1 MSSLLDTINS
11 PQDLKSIP
19 KYQLYQLAKEIRQR
33 IIATVAQTGG
43 HLASNLGV
51 VELTIALHY
60 VFNTPQD
67 KIIWDVGH
75 QSYTHKLLTG
85 RGERFSTLRQWKGIS
100 GFPKRDESPHDAFGT
115 GHASTSISAALGM
128 VEGIRHKQERHFTI
142 AVIGDGSLTGGMA
155 FEALNHAGTL
165 KRNLIVILNDNE
177 MSISPNVG
185 ALSRYLNRI
194 ITGQFYHKL
203 KKELE
208 HLLKGIPNVGDQMM
222 EAAYRVKEALKTLVV
237 PVTMFDEL
245 GFEYFGPIRGHSLD
259 DLLETFDA
267 VKKLEGPILI
277 HIMTK
282 KGKGYP
288 PAEERSHLFHSAA
301 PFDIKTGRF
310 KKKSA
315 VPSYTHFFSQT
326 MIKLARRNEK
336 IIAITAAM
344 SEGTGLNKFAD
355 AFPDRFYDVGIAEQ
369 HAVTFAAGLATEGLR
384 PVVAIYS
391 TFLQRAYDQIL
402 HDVCLQRLPVTFALD
417 RAGIVGEDGPTHNG
431 VFDLTYL
438 RSIPQMIVMAPKDEN
453 ELQHM
458 LYTAIATPAPVSIRY
473 PRGSAVGVKLDQ
485 RFKLLKIG
493 LAEVLKQGKDI
504 AILAIGNMVY
514 PAQDAAAELKRS
526 GIEAAV
532 VNARFVKPLDKKLI
546 SRLAKEIG
554 CLLTVEENNL
564 QGGFG
569 SAVLELLEEQG
580 LTGVKFHRLG
590 IPDEFLEHGSPQ
602 LLRRKYRLDASGIAK
617 AAKKLLERNLRRF
630 QT

>member
-11 PQDLKSIP
+11 PQDLKAFP
-19 KYQLYQLAKEIRQR
+19 KYQLHQLAREIRER
-33 IIATVAQTGG
+33 IIDTVCKTGG

-85 RGERFSTLRQWKGIS
+85 RRDKFSTLRQWKGIS
-100 GFPKRDESPHDAFGT
+100 GFPKPEESPHDAFGT

-128 VEGIRHKQERHFTI
+128 VEGMRHKQEQHYTI

-155 FEALNHAGTL
+155 FEGLNHAGTL

-208 HLLKGIPNVGDQMM
+208 HLFKGIPSVGDQMM
-222 EAAYRVKEALKTLVV
+222 HTAYRVKEALKTLVV
-237 PVTMFDEL
+237 PITMFDEL
-245 GFEYFGPIRGHSLD
+245 GFEYIGPVRGHSLS
-259 DLLETFDA
+259 DLLETFEA

-277 HIMTK
+277 HAITK
-282 KGKGYP
+282 KGKGYS
-288 PAEERSHLFHSAA
+288 PAEDRAHLFHSAA
-301 PFDIKTGRF
+301 PFDVETGCF
-310 KKKSA
+310 KKKKSG
-315 VPSYTHFFSQT
+315 PLSYTQHFSDAL
-326 MIKLARRNEK
+326 IKLAKKNEK
-336 IIAITAAM
+336 IVAITAAM
-344 SEGTGLNKFAD
+344 TEGTGLNNFSET
-355 AFPDRFYDVGIAEQ
+355 FPDRTYDVGIAEQ
-369 HAVTFAAGLATEGLR
+369 HAVTFAAGLAMEGLH

-391 TFLQRAYDQIL
+391 TFLQRAYDQIV
-402 HDVCLQRLPVTFALD
+402 HDVCLQNLPVTFALD

-431 VFDLTYL
+431 MFDLTYL
-438 RSIPQMIVMAPKDEN
+438 RSIPNMIVMAPKDEN

-458 LYTAIATPAPVSIRY
+458 LYTATHTPSPAALRY
-473 PRGSAVGVKLDQ
+473 PRGSAVGVPLDKK
-485 RFKLLKIG
+485 FKLLKIG
-493 LAEVLKQGKDI
+493 QAEVLTEGKHV
-504 AILAIGNMVY
+504 AILAVGNVVH
-514 PAQDAAAELKRS
+514 PALEAVTKLKEA
-526 GIEAAV
+526 GIEATL
-532 VNARFVKPLDKKLI
+532 VNTRFVKPLDKKLI
-546 SRLAKEIG
+546 GQLAKDIG
-554 CLLTVEENNL
+554 YVLTVEENNL

-580 LTGVKFHRLG
+580 LTGVKLQRLG
-590 IPDEFLEHGSPQ
+590 IPDIFLEHGAPNI
-602 LLRRKYRLDASGIAK
+602 LRRKYGLDAAGITK
-617 AAKKLLERNLRRF
+617 AVKKLLGKGA
-630 QT
+630 